1 MFNNLNYIYILL
13 IYLFKEK
20 KDIYELLYV
29 LINGLIL
36 LLYYFYI

>member
-20 KDIYELLYV
+20 KNIYELLYV

>member
-1 MFNNLNYIYILL
+1 MFNDLDYIYILL

-20 KDIYELLYV
+20 KNIYELLYV

>member
-36 LLYYFYI
+36 LLYYFFI

>member
-29 LINGLIL
+29 LMNGLIL

>member
-13 IYLFKEK
+13 IYLFKKK

>member
-1 MFNNLNYIYILL
+1 MFNDLDYIYILL